1 MNIEEHIGF
10 AIESEKCKVVQN
22 FATTWYFLH
31 FASVI
36 FLLSPL
42 ITMIE
47 VTGSLNNWFR
57 HNSVCFI
64 RKKASIV
71 GSQKL

>member
-10 AIESEKCKVVQN
+10 AIEAEKCKVAQN
-22 FATTWYFLH
+22 FARTEYFLH

-47 VTGSLNNWFR
+47 VTGSLNN
-57 HNSVCFI
+57 
-64 RKKASIV
+64 
-71 GSQKL
+71 